1 MGKLTDIPEVEFVI
15 KIFLIMYLTVR
26 LIVLVCLLPF
36 AYVYHTTRKAV
47 TKGFSWSTTEP

>member
-26 LIVLVCLLPF
+26 LSRMPTAICVCVS
-36 AYVYHTTRKAV
+36 YDT
-47 TKGFSWSTTEP
+47 